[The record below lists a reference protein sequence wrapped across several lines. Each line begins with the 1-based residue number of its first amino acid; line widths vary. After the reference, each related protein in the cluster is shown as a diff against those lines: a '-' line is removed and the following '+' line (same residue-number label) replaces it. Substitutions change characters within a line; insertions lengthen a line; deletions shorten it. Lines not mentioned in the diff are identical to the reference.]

1 MTDETQFS
9 RKYQR
14 RHRNH
19 NSPRPANIQPGKD
32 QRLHSLWVTEN
43 RLGLIGAEH
52 FHPSQVERRLGGLL
66 PFSGMLHAS
75 FKSFR
80 KHVVHICA
88 EGLSYFPTFSSKTG
102 QMNYTQC
109 HCSSHISN
117 HLIHANFVNIF
128 PYNFSKGKHLFPP
141 PQKVHCIFQAATCL
155 WNSMFNQHHN
165 LIQKKTSTDKQ
176 PCNNNKTLS
185 YQHACLNVSSLS
197 KEKEQLWKLHT
208 RPKDSANQIMK

>member
-1 MTDETQFS
+1 MACKGKEGAPAGRTGGTAKLAIKRWQMKQFS

-14 RHRNH
+14 RHWNH
-19 NSPRPANIQPGKD
+19 NSPRPANIHPGQD
-32 QRLHSLWVTEN
+32 QRLPGLWVMEN
-43 RLGLIGAEH
+43 RLALVGADH

-66 PFSGMLHAS
+66 PFTGLSHAS

-80 KHVVHICA
+80 KQAVHICA

-141 PQKVHCIFQAATCL
+141 A
-155 WNSMFNQHHN
+155 SE
-165 LIQKKTSTDKQ
+165 ST
-176 PCNNNKTLS
+176 
-185 YQHACLNVSSLS
+185 
-197 KEKEQLWKLHT
+197 LHL
-208 RPKDSANQIMK
+208 PSCHMPLKFHV